1 MKRINIVAW
10 HNGGGLSRDIDTLFD
25 VLPTDCFAVTL
36 NGAPREQARIQRRRI
51 AHRAAN
57 LGHRWLRRGQLL
69 AAKYDVNLFL
79 EDISPGFFR
88 YANVNMFIPNPE
100 WFKENQHRHLPEID
114 VVLCKTREAQ
124 ETFSQLGC
132 NVLFMGFTSEDRS
145 DSGHTQPREHTF
157 LHLAGRSWQKGSR
170 ALTDLWLRHPEWPT
184 LTVVQNDRM
193 YNQARVVPIEAPNI
207 IHRLVRLDDAEL
219 RALRNRHAF
228 HLCPSEAEGFGH
240 CIAEAM
246 SCAAV
251 TLTTN
256 APPMNEL
263 ISPERGVLVDYHRMS
278 SQRSGAN
285 YYVDPTDLERKIE
298 AIIAMDE
305 RSIAQ
310 MGDNARQWYLENDR
324 LFRTRLIKALEQ
336 AV

>member
-1 MKRINIVAW
+1 MV
-10 HNGGGLSRDIDTLFD
+10 
-25 VLPTDCFAVTL
+25 
-36 NGAPREQARIQRRRI
+36 Q
-51 AHRAAN
+51 
-57 LGHRWLRRGQLL
+57 
-69 AAKYDVNLFL
+69 
-79 EDISPGFFR
+79 
-88 YANVNMFIPNPE
+88 
-100 WFKENQHRHLPEID
+100 ENQHRHLPGID
-114 VVLCKTREAQ
+114 VVLCKTREAH

-132 NVLFMGFTSEDRS
+132 KVRFIGFTSEDRW
-145 DSGHTQPREHTF
+145 DSGNTQPREHTF
-157 LHLAGRSWQKGSR
+157 LHLAGRSWQKGTR

-207 IHRLVRLDDAEL
+207 IHRLVRLGDAEL
-219 RALRNRHAF
+219 RALQNRHAF

-251 TLTTN
+251 TLTTD

-263 ISPERGVLVDYHRMS
+263 ITPERGVLVDYHRMS

-285 YYVDPTDLERKIE
+285 YYVDPADLERKIE

-310 MGDNARQWYLENDR
+310 LGDNARQWYLENDR
-324 LFRTRLIKALEQ
+324 LFRTRLIEALEQ